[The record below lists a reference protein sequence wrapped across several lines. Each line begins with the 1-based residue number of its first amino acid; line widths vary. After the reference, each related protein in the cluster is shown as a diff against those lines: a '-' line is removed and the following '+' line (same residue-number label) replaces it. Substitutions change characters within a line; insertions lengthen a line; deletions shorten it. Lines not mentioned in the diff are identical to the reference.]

1 VIEMPDVD
9 TRESSLINGIQ
20 NSAEKTPILLFPTHY
35 LGNFVLGLP
44 WVLKVLSVRPEAP
57 VVLDARFGPLARLI
71 LPEHS
76 RLILYPRQE
85 MAAGQPFFSRLLH
98 FWRFLV
104 ALRGTGSRVILD
116 LEGERFSGILAR
128 LSGCPVRIGPMM
140 KRAERFYT
148 EIRDLNYQNHRFN
161 AFGEIVSDFVD
172 DDRPVTRLPFRVDQA
187 ALEVLG
193 TLMPD
198 WQSKTL
204 VAIHPGASVPYKLWS
219 QAYFAQLVGQLQD
232 SGYQVVW
239 VGAGEMDAQII
250 HAITEQIETDET
262 INLCNRLSFS
272 QLMALYQ
279 QSRFFVGSDSG
290 PMHLAAATGAPV
302 FALFG
307 PSDEAIWAPLGEHS
321 HLLRGTLCCASDCDA
336 FHCRLDYRCM
346 SSLQPEAVMEAINGR
361 LPPLRVETR

>member
-1 VIEMPDVD
+1 MLDTD

-20 NSAEKTPILLFPTHY
+20 NSTEETPILLFPTHY

-76 RLILYPRQE
+76 RLLLYPRQE
-85 MAAGQPFFSRLLH
+85 MEAGEPFFSRLLH
-98 FWRFLV
+98 YCRFLT
-104 ALRGTGSRVILD
+104 ALRGTDSQVILD
-116 LEGERFSGILAR
+116 LEGERFTGILAR

-140 KRAERFYT
+140 KRADRFYT
-148 EIRDLNYQNHRFN
+148 EIRDLNYQNHRFS

-172 DDRPVTRLPFRVDQA
+172 GELPATELPFRVDQA
-187 ALEVLG
+187 ALDSLR
-193 TLMPD
+193 TLVPE
-198 WQSKTL
+198 WQTNSL

-219 QAYFAQLVGQLQD
+219 QAYFAGLVSQLQD
-232 SGYQVVW
+232 SGYQVIW

-250 HAITEQIETDET
+250 RAIKRQIRTDET
-262 INLCNRLSFS
+262 VNLCNRLSFS
-272 QLMALYQ
+272 ELMVLYQ
-279 QSRFFVGSDSG
+279 HCRFFVGSDSG

-321 HLLRGTLCCASDCDA
+321 HLLRGTLCCADDCDA

-346 SSLQPEAVMEAINGR
+346 ASLHPETVMQAINDR
-361 LPPLRVETR
+361 LSPSSVETH

>member
-1 VIEMPDVD
+1 MPNTD
-9 TRESSLINGIQ
+9 TRESPLINGIQ
-20 NSAEKTPILLFPTHY
+20 NSTEESPILLFPTHY

-44 WVLKVLSVRPEAP
+44 WVLKVLSVRPEAL

-85 MAAGQPFFSRLLH
+85 MEAGEPFFSRLLH
-98 FWRFLV
+98 YCRFLT
-104 ALRGTGSRVILD
+104 ALRGTDSQVILD
-116 LEGERFSGILAR
+116 LEGERFTGILAR

-148 EIRDLNYQNHRFN
+148 EIRNLNYQNHRFN

-172 DDRPVTRLPFRVDQA
+172 DDRPATRLPFRVDQT
-187 ALEVLG
+187 ALERLG
-193 TLMPD
+193 TLMPN

-219 QAYFAQLVGQLQD
+219 QAHFARLVSQLQD

-250 HAITEQIETDET
+250 RAITGQIDADET
-262 INLCNRLSFS
+262 VNLCNRLSFS
-272 QLMALYQ
+272 ELMALYQ
-279 QSRFFVGSDSG
+279 HCRFFVGSDSG

-321 HLLRGTLCCASDCDA
+321 HPLRGTLCCADDCDA

-346 SSLQPEAVMEAINGR
+346 ASLQPEAVMEAINDR
-361 LPPLRVETR
+361 LPPLGVETQ

>member
-1 VIEMPDVD
+1 M
-9 TRESSLINGIQ
+9 INGIQ
-20 NSAEKTPILLFPTHY
+20 NSTEETPILLFPTHY

-44 WVLKVLSVRPEAP
+44 WVLKVLSVRPQAP

-76 RLILYPRQE
+76 RLILYPRQA

-98 FWRFLV
+98 YLRFLT
-104 ALRGTGSRVILD
+104 ALRGTGSQVILD
-116 LEGERFSGILAR
+116 LEGERFTGILAR
-128 LSGCPVRIGPMM
+128 LSGCPVRIGPVM

-161 AFGEIVSDFVD
+161 AFGEIVAGFVD
-172 DDRPVTRLPFRVDQA
+172 GDLPATRLPFRVDQA
-187 ALEVLG
+187 ALDVLG

-219 QAYFAQLVGQLQD
+219 QAYFARLVSQLQD

-250 HAITEQIETDET
+250 RATTGQIETNET
-262 INLCNRLSFS
+262 VNLCNRLSFS
-272 QLMALYQ
+272 ELMALYQ
-279 QSRFFVGSDSG
+279 HCRFFVGSDSG
-290 PMHLAAATGAPV
+290 PMHLAAASGAPV

-321 HLLRGTLCCASDCDA
+321 HLLRGTLCCADDCDA

-346 SSLQPEAVMEAINGR
+346 ASLQPEAVMEAINDR
-361 LPPLRVETR
+361 LPSLSVETQ

>member
-1 VIEMPDVD
+1 M
-9 TRESSLINGIQ
+9 INRIQ

-57 VVLDARFGPLARLI
+57 VVLDACFGPLARLI

-85 MAAGQPFFSRLLH
+85 MAAGKPLSSRLSH
-98 FWRFLV
+98 YWRFLTS
-104 ALRGTGSRVILD
+104 LRGTGSQVIVD
-116 LEGERFSGILAR
+116 LEGERFTGILAR
-128 LSGCPVRIGPMM
+128 LSGCPIRIGPMM

-148 EIRDLNYQNHRFN
+148 EIRDLNYRNHRFK

-172 DDRPVTRLPFRVDQA
+172 GELPATQLPFRVDQA
-187 ALEVLG
+187 AIDALRMLVPE
-193 TLMPD
+193 
-198 WQSKTL
+198 WQTISL

-219 QAYFAQLVGQLQD
+219 QAYFAGLVSQLQD

-250 HAITEQIETDET
+250 RAIKQQIRTDET
-262 INLCNRLSFS
+262 VNLCNRLSFS
-272 QLMALYQ
+272 ELMVLYQ
-279 QSRFFVGSDSG
+279 HCRFFVGSDSG

-321 HLLRGTLCCASDCDA
+321 HPLRGTLCCADDCDA

-346 SSLQPEAVMEAINGR
+346 ASLQPEAVMEAINDR
-361 LPPLRVETR
+361 LPPLSVETQ